1 MIYRGTIAKTGLN
14 PYYFQMV
21 NVREHCR
28 ALELY
33 CSKTQNWCT
42 DSKDEAT
49 KKAKTLVKGG
59 LERTKL
65 LEPVP
70 VKTVPVEK
78 ATMVVGGGIAGM
90 NAALDLANQGIKV
103 YLIEQKTTSGGRMAQ
118 LDRTFP
124 TDDCSI

>member
-21 NVREHCR
+21 NVREHC
-28 ALELY
+28 
-33 CSKTQNWCT
+33 SWCT

-49 KKAKTLVKGG
+49 KKAKALVKGG
-59 LERTKL
+59 FERAKL

-103 YLIEQKTTSGGRMAQ
+103 YLVEQKSTIGGRMAQ

>member
-1 MIYRGTIAKTGLN
+1 VIYRGTIAKTGLN

-21 NVREHCR
+21 NVREHC
-28 ALELY
+28 
-33 CSKTQNWCT
+33 SWCT
-42 DSKDEAT
+42 DNKDEAT
-49 KKAKTLVKGG
+49 KKAKILVKGG
-59 LERTKL
+59 LERAKL

-103 YLIEQKTTSGGRMAQ
+103 YLIEQKSTIGGRMAQ